1 MTTLPEGL
9 AACRAILADVVAIPV
24 TPFANGEIDYA
35 THSALLNRLFDAG
48 VGVIT
53 PNGNTSEF
61 YALRPQ
67 ERRDLLVATASIAA
81 GRAAVLAGIGLDID
95 TAVSEGAL
103 AAENGATMAMIHQ
116 PVHPYVSRK
125 GWIDYHSAIADA
137 LPTTGIVLYVRNPVI
152 DGRMIRELADRSSNV
167 IGVKYAVPDPVHFS
181 KVRREAGADRFTW
194 IAGLAEPYALSYAAH
209 GATGFTSGLVTVNP
223 HLSLDLR
230 DALRVHDF
238 ATARALTDSIARFE
252 ELRAANT
259 NADNVSVIKEALAQ
273 LGLASSDVRSPS
285 SALSADA
292 KLAVSDI
299 LTRWASAHSLDAPG
313 IRQLT
318 PA

>member
-48 VGVIT
+48 VGVVT

-125 GWIDYHSAIADA
+125 GWIDW
-137 LPTTGIVLYVRNPVI
+137 
-152 DGRMIRELADRSSNV
+152 RMIRELADRSPNV